1 MFRWLIE
8 LIVGFIVAMA
18 ARAILR
24 SVMQGFTNAANPG
37 GAAERPA
44 SSAKQQPKERIV
56 VAGELHKDPVCGM
69 YVAESTEF
77 QRKSGRDSFYYCS
90 EECKSKHAL
99 AART

>member
-24 SVMQGFTNAANPG
+24 SVMQGFTNAANPVG
-37 GAAERPA
+37 GERPA
-44 SSAKQQPKERIV
+44 ASAKQQPKERIV

-69 YVAESTEF
+69 YVAESTQY

-99 AART
+99 AAHT

>member
-24 SVMQGFTNAANPG
+24 SVMQGFTNAANPAG
-37 GAAERPA
+37 GEQPAA
-44 SSAKQQPKERIV
+44 SAKQQPKERIV

-69 YVAESTEF
+69 YVAESTQY

-99 AART
+99 AAHT